1 MPVRFKAPNL
11 VLTLGWSVNLQ
22 KAQKIKSKNL
32 QVNNSTENAF
42 NVLFYGL
49 LIFSSGQTLYDL
61 KMVELNSII
70 IETERYL
77 NTNVFMRQS
86 WENKMYPQEPHRF
99 L

>member
-1 MPVRFKAPNL
+1 MFLFNNWKKGKLVFKKEYRYTNGQSNL
-11 VLTLGWSVNLQ
+11 IDIS
-22 KAQKIKSKNL
+22 
-32 QVNNSTENAF
+32 NSPF

-61 KMVELNSII
+61 KMVELNSITI
-70 IETERYL
+70 DTKRYL

-99 L
+99 S

>member
-1 MPVRFKAPNL
+1 MKKANL
-11 VLTLGWSVNLQ
+11 VFKKEYRYTNGQSNL
-22 KAQKIKSKNL
+22 IDIS
-32 QVNNSTENAF
+32 NSPF

-61 KMVELNSII
+61 KMVELNSIT
-70 IETERYL
+70 IETKIYL

-99 L
+99 S

>member
-1 MPVRFKAPNL
+1 MACFHFIIEKKGKLVFKKEYRYTHGQSNL
-11 VLTLGWSVNLQ
+11 IDIS
-22 KAQKIKSKNL
+22 
-32 QVNNSTENAF
+32 NSPF

-61 KMVELNSII
+61 KMVELNSIT

>member
-1 MPVRFKAPNL
+1 VACFHFIIEKKGKLVFKKEYRYTHGQSNL
-11 VLTLGWSVNLQ
+11 IDIS
-22 KAQKIKSKNL
+22 
-32 QVNNSTENAF
+32 NSPF

-61 KMVELNSII
+61 KMVELNSIT